1 MKYIYVCQKCKHVYK
16 YNVKWC
22 TQSYWSESERRMI
35 KCGGRCL
42 ERIDENN

>member
-1 MKYIYVCQKCKHVYK
+1 MKYIYVCHKCKHVYK

-22 TQSYWSESERRMI
+22 TQAYWSESERRII